1 MNLHEDNE
9 STTAILKQKKI
20 GFIGATCSLA
30 VVYAAS
36 SAPIPLYTIYRQA
49 KGFTS
54 VDFSLSTVSYFAGT
68 VIALL
73 MFARLSNHLG
83 RRPVTLAA
91 LGLTFI
97 GCLVFAYISNVP
109 MFLIGR
115 LIQGV
120 ACGLASSTISAY
132 VMDNAPVTP
141 GGVGA
146 AVTSGAPMIG
156 LAVGAFGSGALKEYG
171 MGSLALIFGIIIVM
185 IVCCALLIAAG
196 PETVTRTGGAIASLV
211 PQIRVP
217 KELRRLLP
225 AASSTFVG
233 TWAIGG
239 FYQAFSSSMAAEQ
252 LHTTNTLVAA
262 AVFACLM
269 APNAIG
275 GSLVGRMKSDMAQR
289 IGMVAFCLSVVAILI
304 SLKAGVILPFLAASV
319 FAGVAW
325 GAAFTGSMRGLLDK
339 TSKAERAGVLSTVF
353 LISYSGA
360 ALPNLIVGRLA
371 NSFSL
376 FEIAEG
382 YGLLVAVACIL
393 TLFTSWWGKEKSIF
407 KPES

>member
-1 MNLHEDNE
+1 
-9 STTAILKQKKI
+9 
-20 GFIGATCSLA
+20 
-30 VVYAAS
+30 
-36 SAPIPLYTIYRQA
+36 
-49 KGFTS
+49 
-54 VDFSLSTVSYFAGT
+54 
-68 VIALL
+68 
-73 MFARLSNHLG
+73 
-83 RRPVTLAA
+83 
-91 LGLTFI
+91 
-97 GCLVFAYISNVP
+97 
-109 MFLIGR
+109 
-115 LIQGV
+115 
-120 ACGLASSTISAY
+120 
-132 VMDNAPVTP
+132 MDNAPVTP

-382 YGLLVAVACIL
+382 YSLLVAVACIL

>member
-1 MNLHEDNE
+1 MDLNEDSKSATE
-9 STTAILKQKKI
+9 VMKQNRKRI

-36 SAPIPLYTIYRQA
+36 SAPIPLYNTYRQTIGLTNA
-49 KGFTS
+49 
-54 VDFSLSTVSYFAGT
+54 DLSMTAVSYFVGT

-73 MFARLSNHLG
+73 MFGRLSNYLG
-83 RRPVTLAA
+83 RRPVVFATLGIAA
-91 LGLTFI
+91 I
-97 GCLVFAYISNVP
+97 GCLMFFYIHNAP

-115 LIQGV
+115 FIQGF
-120 ACGLASSTISAY
+120 ACGLASSTITTY
-132 VMDNAPVTP
+132 VVDNAPVSPTWI
-141 GGVGA
+141 GA

-156 LAVGAFGSGALKEYG
+156 LAAGAFGSGALKQYSD
-171 MGSLALIFGIIIVM
+171 SLSLIFGILIAVLAGCTI
-185 IVCCALLIAAG
+185 LIAAS
-196 PETVTRTGGAIASLV
+196 PETITPTRGAIASMV

-217 KELRRLLP
+217 KKIHYLLP
-225 AASSTFVG
+225 AATCTFVG

-275 GSLVGRMKSDMAQR
+275 GSLAGRLKPDEAQC
-289 IGMVAFCLSVVAILI
+289 IGMLAFFLCVVAILV
-304 SLKAGVILPFLAASV
+304 SLKVGAVLPFLMASI
-319 FAGVAW
+319 FAGIAW

-339 TSKAERAGVLSTVF
+339 TSLENRAGVLSAIF

-360 ALPNLIVGRLA
+360 AIPNLIVGRLA
-371 NSFSL
+371 SNFSL
-376 FEIAEG
+376 FAIAVG
-382 YGLLVAVACIL
+382 YGLLVLVACMI
-393 TLFTSWWGKEKSIF
+393 TLFTARRSKGAV
-407 KPES
+407 